1 MDHSHIHGTTDPAP
15 YTLSSVPCM
24 HAPFEKSSVRTY
36 WILTYFVGGSSPNGI
51 TLSFS
56 FDVIIRETSTLF
68 IKTRKKKVK
77 GIEFTVAWDGSRE
90 SVVRHLDQNLQHIYI
105 ILFRSVSHIAF
116 YIYFDFLF
124 LVWANLKFLNSGC
137 SYVVSFLK
145 NFYWW

>member
-1 MDHSHIHGTTDPAP
+1 
-15 YTLSSVPCM
+15 
-24 HAPFEKSSVRTY
+24 
-36 WILTYFVGGSSPNGI
+36 
-51 TLSFS
+51 
-56 FDVIIRETSTLF
+56 
-68 IKTRKKKVK
+68 
-77 GIEFTVAWDGSRE
+77 
-90 SVVRHLDQNLQHIYI
+90 LQHIYI